1 MEFLGR
7 LVVSRAN
14 CYSVP
19 EDKPVTFNLRVRE
32 LVFVY
37 AVYERLCVVHR
48 RLCVRARAP
57 AFCALDTC
65 ADCARVKMRIYVITM
80 SPCGHPS

>member
-37 AVYERLCVVHR
+37 AVYERLCAGDFV
-48 RLCVRARAP
+48 CVRAP
-57 AFCALDTC
+57 AFCASDTC
-65 ADCARVKMRIYVITM
+65 ADCACVKMRIYVITM